1 MKKSLLGF
9 MFLAVLTSCG
19 NTTPHSNQSFDASE
33 ESSGEPGYYYG
44 EFSNPLMAM
53 TTAGSTFNGEVA
65 DPAVVRDP
73 ESGELWC
80 FATNRVTLKS
90 EDGCTWIQV
99 GGEIINFPTWHR
111 ESGMAINPDQ
121 IQMWA
126 PDVVKI
132 GKKWIYYYSLS
143 NWGDCVGIGYGIADN
158 IGGPYVDQG
167 KLFSYK
173 EIDVENAIDPQVIQ
187 TSNGEVWM
195 TFGSFQG
202 IYQVQLNNDGIGLMG
217 DDIDYWKE
225 NKILVAGAPTDWDGS
240 QYEGS
245 YVLEH
250 NGKYVYFG
258 SAGTCCDG
266 TDSTYRVMAG
276 ISNSVNG
283 PFIDSKGMK
292 LTMSRN
298 GSTYGNLVVWAG
310 SADDSDVYG
319 PGHNSIIKDDAGDYW
334 IYYHAYTR
342 KDGFATRHLMMDKI
356 LWDDKGFPYVNTKKP
371 SYDPY
376 LDMPQEGPKFL

>member
-9 MFLAVLTSCG
+9 VFVATMTSCG
-19 NTTPHSNQSFDASE
+19 NTTPPSNQTSHASE
-33 ESSGEPGYYYG
+33 ESSDEPGYYYG

-53 TTAGSTFNGEVA
+53 TTTGSPFSGEVA
-65 DPAVVRDP
+65 DPTVVRDP

-80 FATNRVTLKS
+80 FATNRITLKS
-90 EDGCTWIQV
+90 DDGCTWTQV

-111 ESGMAINPDQ
+111 EPGMAINPSQ
-121 IQMWA
+121 IYMWA

-132 GKKWIYYYSLS
+132 GNKWIYYYSLS
-143 NWGDCVGIGYGIADN
+143 GWGDCVGIGYGIADS

-187 TSNGEVWM
+187 TSDGEVWM

-202 IYQVQLNNDGIGLMG
+202 LYQVQLNDDGIGLKG

-250 NGKYVYFG
+250 DGKYVFFG
-258 SAGTCCDG
+258 STGTCCAG

-276 ISNSVNG
+276 ISNRVNG

-292 LTMSRN
+292 LTMSRS
-298 GSTYGNLVVWAG
+298 GTTYGNVVVWG
-310 SADDSDVYG
+310 GPLDDSDVYG

-342 KDGFATRHLMMDKI
+342 KDNFATRHLMMDKI

-376 LDMPQEGPKFL
+376 MDEPQKGPRFL